1 MRYYS
6 DTFSATNPDQV
17 SAINTY
23 SLIPDVFFLIRDG
36 LEEASRVLVAC
47 NHVRAIK
54 LFIDSINTQCPYI
67 GKTIIPKY
75 V

>member
-1 MRYYS
+1 MIV
-6 DTFSATNPDQV
+6 FSFT
-17 SAINTY
+17 
-23 SLIPDVFFLIRDG
+23 RDG

-67 GKTIIPKY
+67 GKCRR
-75 V
+75 VSFLRN